1 MESDLRGLTR
11 KFNKDLPGINDH
23 NKHGAAPNAPYFKTQ
38 QPLVEESRVT
48 HPAWMYKD
56 LEQTRWETPL
66 LNPLNGLEKT
76 FENNVPSR
84 LVEKDN
90 FRSTYG

>member
-11 KFNKDLPGINDH
+11 KFNKDLPEINDH
-23 NKHGAAPNAPYFKTQ
+23 SKNGTLPSEPNFKTQ
-38 QPLVEESRVT
+38 LPLVEESRVT

-76 FENNVPSR
+76 FENNIPSR
-84 LVEKDN
+84 MVQKDI
-90 FRSTYG
+90 FRATYG